1 MCVSSKYESD
11 SVPALWDLCILDKF
25 FTVTICVSV
34 LNMSLILYQH
44 CGDLCI
50 LVKIFYCNHL
60 CVSSKYESDSVPALW
75 DLCILDKFFIVTICV
90 SVLNMRLILYQHCGD
105 LCILD
110 YFLL

>member
-1 MCVSSKYESD
+1 MSLILYQHCG
-11 SVPALWDLCILDKF
+11 DLCILDKF
-25 FTVTICVSV
+25 FIVTICVSV

-50 LVKIFYCNHL
+50 LDNIFYCNHLCVSSKYEADFVPALWGPVYFRQVFYCNHL

-75 DLCILDKFFIVTICV
+75 GPVYF
-90 SVLNMRLILYQHCGD
+90 RQ
-105 LCILD
+105 